1 MDNPHVKFIYM
12 SNVSVSIANIDARY
26 RKQVLKFGANEM
38 KQIHEEGH
46 PNTLSCLADRIC
58 HLINSNATDLD
69 MDALKK
75 DSQSDEEE
83 KKDDDSPAKTLA
95 EAYRQDPQYNYL
107 KQLALETPIK
117 FRHMAN
123 HVSRQST
130 GLSPLLST
138 L

>member
-1 MDNPHVKFIYM
+1 
-12 SNVSVSIANIDARY
+12 
-26 RKQVLKFGANEM
+26 
-38 KQIHEEGH
+38 
-46 PNTLSCLADRIC
+46 
-58 HLINSNATDLD
+58 

-83 KKDDDSPAKTLA
+83 KKDDDSPAKALA

-117 FRHMAN
+117 FRHMVN

-130 GLSPLLST
+130 GLLCAALDFEDSESPGNHSLPRKLT
-138 L
+138 RRE